1 MQKAE
6 NLALDVS
13 KSYGSIGLLAVEMFL
28 TKNGDI
34 LVNEVAPRP
43 HNSYHFSIE
52 GSETSQFEQLIR
64 SILDLPIGKT
74 DITNNAVMVN
84 LVGEN
89 NTKGPVVYK
98 NLDQLIG
105 IKGVNPHNYG
115 KKETRPN
122 RKKGHITIIN
132 SNIDEA
138 IKIAR
143 EIKQNIKVTST

>member
-1 MQKAE
+1 MK
-6 NLALDVS
+6 
-13 KSYGSIGLLAVEMFL
+13 K
-28 TKNGDI
+28 
-34 LVNEVAPRP
+34 
-43 HNSYHFSIE
+43 HNHS
-52 GSETSQFEQLIR
+52 
-64 SILDLPIGKT
+64 LPIAPLFIPGNRNDMFNKVLSFDLT
-74 DITNNAVMVN
+74 WLIPDLEDSVPEKEKSNARNITNNAIMVN

-105 IKGVNPHNYG
+105 IKGVNPHIYG

-122 RKKGHITIIN
+122 RKMGHITIIN
-132 SNIDEA
+132 SNINEA